1 MWSVWEWALAGPSLK
16 SAYSISSLQEPALDP
31 QPILEL
37 PLAELAQQLRTE
49 ELSLESV
56 LCSYLEQALKV
67 RQEVNYLMDFLGE
80 CKEELQALKKL
91 KTSDRGL
98 LYGVP
103 MSLKDTYDSTGH
115 DSTCL
120 LAQFPEKPAT
130 KDGVIVKVLKA
141 QGAIPFVQTN
151 IPQTLLGF
159 ECSNPI
165 YGQTLNPLNLKK
177 TCGGSSRGEGA
188 LMAERG
194 SILDMGTDTG
204 DSICISASFCGV
216 YGLWTTG
223 SHLRYPLMVVVG
235 WVWTCLE
242 ELGEVEGS
250 APPINFHLPSSVLGE
265 VDRRASNNS
274 CSSHAKHTMFC
285 PGSSNVINVE
295 VINDL
300 PLINPS
306 VH

>member
-1 MWSVWEWALAGPSLK
+1 MSDLGLSCSSGPSLQLEG
-16 SAYSISSLQEPALDP
+16 SPGSLS
-31 QPILEL
+31 
-37 PLAELAQQLRTE
+37 LRE
-49 ELSLESV
+49 ELMEPRKPWGRLWRV
-56 LCSYLEQALKV
+56 V
-67 RQEVNYLMDFLGE
+67 GPHMG
-80 CKEELQALKKL
+80 
-91 KTSDRGL
+91 RGL
-98 LYGVP
+98 PSEAFTLSSFSSA
-103 MSLKDTYDSTGH
+103 SLS
-115 DSTCL
+115 
-120 LAQFPEKPAT
+120 
-130 KDGVIVKVLKA
+130 
-141 QGAIPFVQTN
+141 
-151 IPQTLLGF
+151 F

-177 TCGGSSRGEGA
+177 TCGGSSGGEGA

-223 SHLRYPLMVVVG
+223 FHLRYPLMVVVG

>member
-1 MWSVWEWALAGPSLK
+1 MLSVLSTSAGTCTERHRRVCSCVCRGVWDVMWSVWEWALAGPSLK

-31 QPILEL
+31 QPILQL

-49 ELSLESV
+49 ELSLESI

-67 RQEVNYLMDFLGE
+67 HQEANCLMDFLGE
-80 CKEELQALKKL
+80 CKEELQASKKL
-91 KTSDRGL
+91 KTSERGL

-103 MSLKDTYDSTGH
+103 MSLKDTYDCTGH
-115 DSTCL
+115 ESTCL

-130 KDGVIVKVLKA
+130 KDWVIVKVLKA

-151 IPQTLLGF
+151 VPQTLLSF

-216 YGLWTTG
+216 YGLWTAG
-223 SHLRYPLMVVVG
+223 SHLSDHSGGPHDPGR
-235 WVWTCLE
+235 
-242 ELGEVEGS
+242 GE
-250 APPINFHLPSSVLGE
+250 
-265 VDRRASNNS
+265 
-274 CSSHAKHTMFC
+274 
-285 PGSSNVINVE
+285 PGAV
-295 VINDL
+295 
-300 PLINPS
+300 PANPAE
-306 VH
+306 